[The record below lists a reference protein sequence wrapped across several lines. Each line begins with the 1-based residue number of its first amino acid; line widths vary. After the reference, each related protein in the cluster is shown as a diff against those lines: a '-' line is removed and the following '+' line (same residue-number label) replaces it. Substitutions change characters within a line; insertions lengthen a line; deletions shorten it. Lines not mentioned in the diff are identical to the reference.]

1 VQDAAALPGASED
14 VATGKALVRR
24 LIDEVMNT
32 GRLEVLE
39 ELYSPGMAVA
49 ARRWIEPFR
58 AAFSDIEM
66 NIVALIAEGNTV
78 VARLRCSGTH
88 RGHWQGHPPTGRR
101 FRNIDEVYFFTI
113 DGRRITS
120 AWGLEDNDRRTRQLG
135 V

>member
-1 VQDAAALPGASED
+1 MEDAPALPGAGED

-24 LIDEVMNT
+24 LIDEVMNA

-39 ELYSPGMAVA
+39 ELYTPGMAIA
-49 ARRWIEPFR
+49 ARRWIEPFH

-66 NIVALIAEGNTV
+66 NIVALVAEGDTV
-78 VARLRCSGTH
+78 VARLCCSGTQ

-113 DGRRITS
+113 DGGRIAS
-120 AWGLEDNDRRTRQLG
+120 AWGLEDNDRRRHQLG
-135 V
+135 L

>member
-1 VQDAAALPGASED
+1 MTSAAAVPPASED

-24 LIDEVMNT
+24 LVDEVMNS

-39 ELYSPGMAVA
+39 ELYTPDMAIA
-49 ARRWIEPFR
+49 ARQWIEPFR
-58 AAFSDIEM
+58 TAFSDVEM
-66 NIVALIAEGNTV
+66 KIVALIAEGNTV

-113 DGRRITS
+113 GGGRITS